1 MIIHHIWCIKE
12 GDYMPFTTVKTEE
25 LIENK
30 KQKDAEFA
38 KQWDESRNEYKLIQE
53 MIRIRKEQHIT
64 QTQLAQM
71 TGNKQQSIS
80 RIEKKLVK
88 PSLAS
93 FCKIINA
100 LGYDLK
106 IVKK

>member
-1 MIIHHIWCIKE
+1 
-12 GDYMPFTTVKTEE
+12 MPFTTVKTED
-25 LIENK
+25 LIREM
-30 KQKDAEFA
+30 KQTDQQFA
-38 KQWDESRNEYKLIQE
+38 KQWEESRNEYKLIQE

-64 QTQLAQM
+64 QSQLAQM

-80 RIEKKLVK
+80 RIEKKQVK
-88 PSLAS
+88 PSLAT
-93 FCKIINA
+93 FCKIINS

>member
-1 MIIHHIWCIKE
+1 
-12 GDYMPFTTVKTEE
+12 MPFTTIKTEE
-25 LIENK
+25 LIHEK
-30 KQKDAEFA
+30 KEKDKAFA

-53 MIRIRKEQHIT
+53 MIKIRKEQHIT
-64 QTQLAQM
+64 QTQLAKM

-88 PSLAS
+88 PSLAT
-93 FCKIINA
+93 FCKIINT

-106 IVKK
+106 IVKR

>member
-1 MIIHHIWCIKE
+1 
-12 GDYMPFTTVKTEE
+12 MPFTTVKTEE
-25 LIENK
+25 LIENM

-38 KQWDESRNEYKLIQE
+38 KQWDESRNKLIQE

>member
-1 MIIHHIWCIKE
+1 
-12 GDYMPFTTVKTEE
+12 MPFITVKTEE
-25 LIENK
+25 LIENM

-64 QTQLAQM
+64 QT

>member
-1 MIIHHIWCIKE
+1 
-12 GDYMPFTTVKTEE
+12 MPFTTVKTEE
-25 LIENK
+25 LIENM

-93 FCKIINA
+93 FCMFINA

-106 IVKK
+106 IVNKYVVVEL

>member
-1 MIIHHIWCIKE
+1 
-12 GDYMPFTTVKTEE
+12 MPFTTVKTEE
-25 LIENK
+25 LIENM

-80 RIEKKLVK
+80 RIEKKLVNH
-88 PSLAS
+88 LWHH
-93 FCKIINA
+93 FVRLLMHWDMI
-100 LGYDLK
+100 
-106 IVKK
+106 

>member
-1 MIIHHIWCIKE
+1 
-12 GDYMPFTTVKTEE
+12 MPFTTIKTEE
-25 LIENK
+25 LIHEK
-30 KQKDAEFA
+30 KQKDKAFA

-53 MIRIRKEQHIT
+53 MIKIRKEQHIT
-64 QTQLAQM
+64 QTQLAKM

-88 PSLAS
+88 PSLAT
-93 FCKIINA
+93 FCKIINM

-106 IVKK
+106 IVKR

>member
-1 MIIHHIWCIKE
+1 
-12 GDYMPFTTVKTEE
+12 MPFTTVKTQD
-25 LIENK
+25 LIREI
-30 KQKDAEFA
+30 KQTDQQFA
-38 KQWDESRNEYKLIQE
+38 KQWKESRNEYKLIQE

-64 QTQLAQM
+64 QSQLAQM

-88 PSLAS
+88 PSLAT
-93 FCKIINA
+93 FCKIINS

>member
-1 MIIHHIWCIKE
+1 
-12 GDYMPFTTVKTEE
+12 MPFTTVKTEE
-25 LIENK
+25 LIENM

-71 TGNKQQSIS
+71 TGN
-80 RIEKKLVK
+80 
-88 PSLAS
+88 
-93 FCKIINA
+93 INA

>member
-1 MIIHHIWCIKE
+1 
-12 GDYMPFTTVKTEE
+12 MPFTTVKTEE
-25 LIENK
+25 LIENM

-71 TGNKQQSIS
+71 TGNKQETYSA
-80 RIEKKLVK
+80 RTRCCPVREE
-88 PSLAS
+88 
-93 FCKIINA
+93 N
-100 LGYDLK
+100 
-106 IVKK
+106 

>member
-1 MIIHHIWCIKE
+1 
-12 GDYMPFTTVKTEE
+12 MPFTTVKTEE
-25 LIENK
+25 LIENM

-106 IVKK
+106 IVEK

>member
-1 MIIHHIWCIKE
+1 MEE
-12 GDYMPFTTVKTEE
+12 GKFDSI
-25 LIENK
+25 LLK
-30 KQKDAEFA
+30 K
-38 KQWDESRNEYKLIQE
+38 WDESRNEYKLIQE
-53 MIRIRKEQHIT
+53 MIKIRKEQHIT
-64 QTQLAQM
+64 QTQLAKM

-88 PSLAS
+88 PSLAT
-93 FCKIINA
+93 FCKIINS